1 LLPLDVGN
9 IFLIFSFDPKRNC
22 MKILNLSRLAA
33 LAMLFIMASC
43 TPEPQACFTVST
55 SNVNVNEVI
64 TFTSCAQDADKI
76 VWNFGDGTTKDGTSL
91 QHAYTKEG
99 TYQVE
104 MKALSKKDKKW
115 DRSTVIVNVVKK
127 QRYLSRVKINSYNI
141 SNSAGASWDI
151 APDPGPD
158 VFIELG
164 VDSSLTKI
172 SINPPLNNIQLS
184 QLPVF
189 WDLNATGLIPLSNQ
203 NWKLNLIDNDGTI
216 LQPASEVMATFVFNP
231 YNTTLVAPDV
241 MRLQLSNYQIDLQF
255 IEF

>member
-1 LLPLDVGN
+1 MLPFNVGN
-9 IFLIFSFDPKRNC
+9 ISLNFSFDPKRNC

-43 TPEPQACFTVST
+43 TKEPQACFTVST

-64 TFTSCAQDADKI
+64 TFTSCAQDADRI

-115 DRSTVIVNVVKK
+115 DRSTVIINVVNK
-127 QRYLSRVKINSYNI
+127 QRYLSRVTINSYNI
-141 SNSAGASWDI
+141 SNSTGSPWDAS
-151 APDPGPD
+151 PDLGPD
-158 VFIELG
+158 VYMELS
-164 VDSSLTKI
+164 VDSSISKI
-172 SINPPLNNIQLS
+172 NINPTANNIQLS

-189 WDLNATGLIPLSNQ
+189 WDLNANGLIPLSNQ

-241 MRLQLSNYQIDLQF
+241 MRLQSSNYQIDLQF
-255 IEF
+255 VEF